1 MKKRFIGASVA
12 ALAALSGFVAV
23 GAAASGVTV
32 SRFPVSFSVFNPCTN
47 ENVELSGTALTVID
61 TTPEDNHGLTFHSID
76 MALKGVG
83 HTRLIAP
90 GPRNDLV
97 FAIVF
102 HFTINANG
110 EVVGWHNR
118 VTAEACV

>member
-1 MKKRFIGASVA
+1 M
-12 ALAALSGFVAV
+12 
-23 GAAASGVTV
+23 
-32 SRFPVSFSVFNPCTN
+32 
-47 ENVELSGTALTVID
+47 ID

-83 HTRLIAP
+83 QTTGLRYVETFAIAISLQGTEGTSDSGAFAETNAIHTRLIAP

>member
-12 ALAALSGFVAV
+12 ALATLSGFVAV

-32 SRFPVSFSVFNPCTN
+32 SRFPVSFSVLNPCTN

-61 TTPEDNHGLTFHSID
+61 TTPEDNHSLTFHSID

-83 HTRLIAP
+83 QTIHTRLIAP

-102 HFTINANG
+102 HFTINANR
-110 EVVGWHNR
+110 EVVG
-118 VTAEACV
+118 